1 MNMEPTLLTQIWDT
15 FLFILFFITVMGVF
29 IGVFAIVE
37 RSYDKFKES
46 KSIDIF
52 GGWTSSGD

>member
-1 MNMEPTLLTQIWDT
+1 METEPTLLTQIWDT

-29 IGVFAIVE
+29 ISVFAIVE